1 MAKCK
6 GSQKL
11 SIKKLMFK
19 HLLAVALASRQGY
32 KNVVHNELSF
42 IHGFVDVNKYL
53 GFCKFMLFLLLHSF
67 DFPKLYCKFWSNLR
81 SGLCFPSLGLNTG

>member
-1 MAKCK
+1 MKQAKDHCKVNNRLGLLNVNQHETICGQMK

-11 SIKKLMFK
+11 SAKKLMSK

-53 GFCKFMLFLLLHSF
+53 GFCKFVVFIVTQF
-67 DFPKLYCKFWSNLR
+67 
-81 SGLCFPSLGLNTG
+81 